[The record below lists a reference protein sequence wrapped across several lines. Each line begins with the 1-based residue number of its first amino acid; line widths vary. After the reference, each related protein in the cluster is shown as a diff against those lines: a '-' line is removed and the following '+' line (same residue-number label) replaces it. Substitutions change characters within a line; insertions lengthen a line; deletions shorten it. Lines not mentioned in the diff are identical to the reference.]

1 LISLIGFILFSSAL
15 YINFRFFEI
24 WKIDRWQAIGVNYL
38 VCSLLGYYLIK
49 DSLSFQVFT
58 APWLLWAVFLGLL
71 FLTNFFLTGLTVQ
84 KLGLTIASVATK
96 ISLVIP
102 FVFSILVF
110 GSSDFTLFSVLG
122 LILALFSIWFISDK
136 GDAKLSELSW
146 YSALPLVIFVITGSS
161 DVLSQWCNFTMV
173 PPSDTKVFVWVVF
186 VAALLFSLPFVLYR
200 LMVGESKFQM
210 KGLLGGLT
218 LGIPNYFSYLFLI
231 ITLEKF
237 NNKGDFV
244 FPIGNMGVILITSI
258 IALFFFKDT
267 FSKRNFLGLGLAL
280 LALAFLLVNQR
291 I

>member
-1 LISLIGFILFSSAL
+1 
-15 YINFRFFEI
+15 
-24 WKIDRWQAIGVNYL
+24 
-38 VCSLLGYYLIK
+38 
-49 DSLSFQVFT
+49 
-58 APWLLWAVFLGLL
+58 
-71 FLTNFFLTGLTVQ
+71 
-84 KLGLTIASVATK
+84 
-96 ISLVIP
+96 
-102 FVFSILVF
+102 
-110 GSSDFTLFSVLG
+110 
-122 LILALFSIWFISDK
+122 
-136 GDAKLSELSW
+136 
-146 YSALPLVIFVITGSS
+146 
-161 DVLSQWCNFTMV
+161 MV
-173 PPSDTKVFVWVVF
+173 PPAETKVFVWVVF
-186 VAALLFSLPFVLYR
+186 VAALMFSLPFVLYR

-210 KGLLGGLT
+210 KSLLGGLT